1 MKVRKLLKS
10 MGTDKRYTFTAIVE
24 RFSLKN
30 GFRNLPLRTIL
41 LTNVRYEGKLVAD
54 HVWLTC
60 GRRIYSAVLIPGDL
74 IQLDAR
80 IKEYEKGYKGRR
92 EDVYKPIS
100 RDYCL
105 SYPTKIKVLTRGYKK
120 ESNEY
125 ERKNN
130 SLTKF

>member
-1 MKVRKLLKS
+1 MLEA
-10 MGTDKRYTFTAIVE
+10 MYTAIVG

-41 LTNVRYEGKLVAD
+41 LINVRHNEKLVAD

-60 GRRIYSAVLIPGDL
+60 GRRIYSAILIPGDL
-74 IQLDAR
+74 IQFDAR

-105 SYPTKIKVLTRGYKK
+105 SYPTKIKVLVRGHQK
-120 ESNEY
+120 EEINI
-125 ERKNN
+125 
-130 SLTKF
+130 

>member
-24 RFSLKN
+24 KFSLKN

-41 LTNVRYEGKLVAD
+41 LTDVRYEGKLVAD

-60 GRRIYSAVLIPGDL
+60 GRRIYSAILIPGDL
-74 IQLDAR
+74 IQFDAR

-92 EDVYKPIS
+92 EDVCKPIS

-105 SYPTKIKVLTRGYKK
+105 SYPTKIKVLIRGYKK
-120 ESNEY
+120 ESNFE
-125 ERKNN
+125 
-130 SLTKF
+130 S

>member
-24 RFSLKN
+24 KFSLKN

-41 LTNVRYEGKLVAD
+41 LTEVRYEEKLVTD

-60 GRRIYSAVLIPGDL
+60 GRRIYSAILMPGDL

-105 SYPTKIKVLTRGYKK
+105 SYPTKIKVLIRGYKK
-120 ESNEY
+120 ESKEY
-125 ERKNN
+125 ERKND

>member
-24 RFSLKN
+24 KFSLKN
-30 GFRNLPLRTIL
+30 GFHNLPLRTVL
-41 LTNVRYEGKLVAD
+41 LTNVKHEEKLVAD

-60 GRRIYSAVLIPGDL
+60 GRRIYSAILIPGDL
-74 IQLDAR
+74 IQFDAR

-120 ESNEY
+120 ESNFE
-125 ERKNN
+125 
-130 SLTKF
+130 S

>member
-41 LTNVRYEGKLVAD
+41 LTNVRHEEKLVAD

-60 GRRIYSAVLIPGDL
+60 GRRIYSAILIPGDL
-74 IQLDAR
+74 IQFDAR

-105 SYPTKIKVLTRGYKK
+105 SYPTKIKVLIRGYKK